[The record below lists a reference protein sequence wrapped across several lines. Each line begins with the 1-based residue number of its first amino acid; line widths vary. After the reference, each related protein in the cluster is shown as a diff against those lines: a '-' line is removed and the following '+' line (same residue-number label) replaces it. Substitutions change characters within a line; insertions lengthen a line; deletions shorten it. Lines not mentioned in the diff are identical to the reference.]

1 MEDSLAFHIRWEI
14 GPEDNCFVLKIFA
27 LFWILTSSW
36 KYLLHPENIF
46 LVWKYQLYHRENICS
61 ILLQMSLFN
70 RKVLQIGVVANLTLL
85 QKYCILN
92 IGNRLGKSGQCV
104 VNVLRRDWLQRAS
117 SSLQFV
123 SKYYN
128 IRKFYAFSYE
138 LYDTHICILCMC
150 ANYAYCN
157 MRGIDDCKRREL
169 DNVSDNK
176 SWRSDNLNSNRFK
189 YWILKSNRIQIWIKI
204 WIQTFM

>member
-1 MEDSLAFHIRWEI
+1 M
-14 GPEDNCFVLKIFA
+14 VLKIFA
-27 LFWILTSSW
+27 LSW
-36 KYLLHPENIF
+36 NYLLCPKIWALYPENMHF
-46 LVWKYQLYHRENICS
+46 

-117 SSLQFV
+117 SSSQFV

-138 LYDTHICILCMC
+138 CSYNNQHSIVGLIMLLRIIHYRNIIRNEHC
-150 ANYAYCN
+150 
-157 MRGIDDCKRREL
+157 G
-169 DNVSDNK
+169 S
-176 SWRSDNLNSNRFK
+176 
-189 YWILKSNRIQIWIKI
+189 LK
-204 WIQTFM
+204 

>member
-1 MEDSLAFHIRWEI
+1 MVLEI
-14 GPEDNCFVLKIFA
+14 FVC
-27 LFWILTSSW
+27 
-36 KYLLHPENIF
+36 PENIF
-46 LVWKYQLYHRENICS
+46 LILKIITLSWKYFL

-117 SSLQFV
+117 SSSQFV

-138 LYDTHICILCMC
+138 LYDTHICILCMS

-176 SWRSDNLNSNRFK
+176 SWRSDNLNSK
-189 YWILKSNRIQIWIKI
+189 PIQILNSKIK
-204 WIQTFM
+204 